1 MSKKFPESLSSD
13 SIEVRDSTIHGRGV
27 YSTKKIKK
35 NDCIVEYLGQR
46 ISWKEALKRHPHD
59 PLQPFHTFYFSL
71 TNGKVIDGNVNG
83 NIAKWIN
90 HSCKPNCET
99 KEIKDKNNK
108 LRVFIFAK
116 RNINKD
122 DELFYDYGLE
132 LDAEHT
138 KEEQLNYKCL
148 CGKKN
153 CRKTMLANK

>member
-1 MSKKFPESLSSD
+1 MSKKTPDTLSSD
-13 SIEVRDSTIHGRGV
+13 CIEVRDSAINGRGV
-27 YSTKKIKK
+27 YSLKMIKK
-35 NDCIVEYLGQR
+35 NECIVEYLGQR

-71 TNGKVIDGNVNG
+71 SNAKVIDGNVNG
-83 NIAKWIN
+83 NVAKWIN

-116 RNINKD
+116 KSINKD
-122 DELFYDYGLE
+122 EELFYDYGLE

-138 KEEQLNYKCL
+138 KEEQLNYQCL
-148 CGKKN
+148 CGQKN
-153 CRKTMLANK
+153 CRRTMLAKK

>member
-1 MSKKFPESLSSD
+1 MNIDTLSSD

-27 YSTKKIKK
+27 YSTKKISK

-71 TNGKVIDGNVNG
+71 SNGKVIDGNVNG
-83 NIAKWIN
+83 NDARWIN
-90 HSCKPNCET
+90 HSCQPNCEA
-99 KEIKDKNNK
+99 KEIKDQNNK
-108 LRVFIFAK
+108 LRVYIFAK
-116 RNINKD
+116 RHIKNNE
-122 DELFYDYGLE
+122 ELFYDYGLE

-138 KEEQLNYKCL
+138 KEEQLNYQCL

-153 CRKTMLANK
+153 CRKTMLAMK